1 MTTPPVPAPA
11 PVPASAATPAAS
23 ASTPAALTSAP
34 VPADR
39 GPASRA
45 AAPSAARSAQKRR
58 PRSPRTPLSPRPS
71 VPLTLVTGLVLVYT
85 LLPLA
90 WLFINATKDQKG
102 LMDSFGLWFA
112 GDFNLWD
119 NITRTFSYDDGAF
132 LRWLLNTLLYVA
144 AGAGGA
150 TVLAVLGGYALAK
163 FAFPGRRAVFAV
175 VIGAVAVPGTA
186 LAVPTFLMFSKMG
199 LTNTPWAVIIPSLIS
214 PFGLYLMWVFAAE
227 AVPTELLEAARI
239 DGSGE
244 LRTFFRIALPLL
256 MPGTVTVL
264 LFSMVATWNN
274 YFLPLIMIKDPDW
287 YPLTLGLNA
296 WNAQAQTAGGEPV
309 FDIVI
314 TGSLL
319 TIIPI
324 VAVFL
329 LLQRYW
335 QSGLAAGSVKE

>member
-1 MTTPPVPAPA
+1 MTSSFTTVATGSSAPSPEPGSPGA
-11 PVPASAATPAAS
+11 PTTASDSRTS
-23 ASTPAALTSAP
+23 DAST
-34 VPADR
+34 R
-39 GPASRA
+39 
-45 AAPSAARSAQKRR
+45 KRR
-58 PRSPRTPLSPRPS
+58 RLPHTPLNPRPS
-71 VPLTLVTGLVLVYT
+71 IPLTLVTGLVLVYT
-85 LLPLA
+85 LVPLL
-90 WLFINATKDQKG
+90 WLVVNATKDQNG
-102 LMDSFGLWFA
+102 LFDSFGLWFA
-112 GDFNLWD
+112 DDFNLWD
-119 NITRTFSYDDGAF
+119 NISRTLTYDDGVF
-132 LRWLLNTLLYVA
+132 VRWFLNTLLYVA

-163 FAFPGRRAVFAV
+163 YQFPGRRAVFAV

-186 LAVPTFLMFSKMG
+186 LAVPTFLMFSNMG
-199 LTNTPWAVIIPSLIS
+199 LTNTPWAVIIPSLVS

-227 AVPTELLEAARI
+227 AVPTELLEAARV

-296 WNAQAQTAGGEPV
+296 WNAQAQTAGGEAV
-309 FDIVI
+309 FDLIV

-319 TIIPI
+319 TIVPI